1 MLRNTRRAFRTATG
15 TDEPRDRPFAT
26 GVLTN
31 LLNPKVGLFYDSFL
45 PQFVPPNVPVGP
57 YMLMLGAI
65 HALLGLIWFTCLIA
79 ATRPIA
85 LWLKKPV
92 FVQACDQLTGGIFV
106 AFGLGLALGSRRS

>member
-1 MLRNTRRAFRTATG
+1 MLRNPRRAFITATG

-31 LLNPKVGLFYDSFL
+31 LLNPKVGLFYVSFL
-45 PQFVPPNVPVGP
+45 PQF
-57 YMLMLGAI
+57 
-65 HALLGLIWFTCLIA
+65 HALLGQIWFACLIA

-85 LWLKKPV
+85 LWLTKPAV
-92 FVQACDQLTGGIFV
+92 VQACDRLTGGVFV